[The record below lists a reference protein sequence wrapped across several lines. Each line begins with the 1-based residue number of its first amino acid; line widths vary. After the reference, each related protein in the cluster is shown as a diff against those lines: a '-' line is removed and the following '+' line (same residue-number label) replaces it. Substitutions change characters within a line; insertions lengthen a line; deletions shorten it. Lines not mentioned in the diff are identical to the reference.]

1 MSTTTQIELRRTFI
15 AMLFALVAATVAQQI
30 SELLFVITGG
40 WDSASSPSKMFE
52 NLVAERGA
60 LLATLSHSILALLL
74 VSMSWVMWSK
84 SQAGGLKKDISSIF
98 SKEFLILLVE
108 VFLVVL
114 YFAIVKTM
122 EQNFQEYTSKK
133 TIAAYVGN
141 TSARPES
148 LQLMWVFAVYLIWD
162 LIVDVVTSP
171 RLDPQ
176 GQALPSGILSHLSG
190 IGAYCSVSIFC
201 LLGAWIVSSVSASI
215 ASPFQAVLGDIALL
229 CLLLLFV
236 LAKQLEYYTT
246 KIFPKESTR
255 SNTKRDTPPSV
266 RACVGMVIL
275 VSIYTYI
282 VMVLIW
288 PPSFLK

>member
-40 WDSASSPSKMFE
+40 WGSASSPSKMLD
-52 NLVAERGA
+52 NLLAEKGA
-60 LLATLSHSILALLL
+60 LFATLSHSLLALLL

-98 SKEFLILLVE
+98 SKEFIILLVE

-122 EQNFQEYTSKK
+122 EQNFQEYTAKK
-133 TIAAYVGN
+133 TISAYVGN
-141 TSARPES
+141 TSARPEA

-162 LIVDVVTSP
+162 FIVDVVTSP
-171 RLDPQ
+171 QYVQ
-176 GQALPSGILSHLSG
+176 GLPIRSGIGSYLTG
-190 IGAYCSVSIFC
+190 VGAYCSVSIIC
-201 LLGAWIVSSVSASI
+201 LFGAWLISSVA
-215 ASPFQAVLGDIALL
+215 APAATPFETVLGDIALL
-229 CLLLLFV
+229 CLLLFFV

-246 KIFPKESTR
+246 TFLGNEVSRK
-255 SNTKRDTPPSV
+255 NTKRDTPPSV
-266 RACVGMVIL
+266 QACVGMVVLIS
-275 VSIYTYI
+275 VYTYI
-282 VMVLIW
+282 IMVLSW